1 MDSLQQ
7 TQQRLLQL
15 QRRQKGITNNKDGS
29 TAEGPFP
36 VKDWRPLLSVGH
48 GALTGRT
55 VLVDIFLGSWLV
67 CAENTAKSAEFPA
80 LSDFACLATALLLE
94 HCLLPVA
101 VGDLLSLMNVDQLMD
116 RHDDDNLDD

>member
-55 VLVDIFLGSWLV
+55 VLIDVFLGSWLV

-80 LSDFACLATALLLE
+80 LSDFASLATAFLLE

-101 VGDLLSLMNVDQLMD
+101 AQDLLDLLKTSALVQA
-116 RHDDDNLDD
+116 